1 MKKLGKE
8 EYCYFNEFINNSGYI
23 LTSAEVLKE
32 TVQNYSGCWNGS
44 GDNAGP
50 NC

>member
-1 MKKLGKE
+1 MLLTIE
-8 EYCYFNEFINNSGYI
+8 INVNS
-23 LTSAEVLKE
+23 E